1 MASSVCVV
9 GAGVIGLTTATLLQD
24 ALPAGS
30 SVTLVA
36 DKFTTDTTSDG
47 AAGIYRPG
55 KYFQGPSEQMT
66 KQWLEVSYKHY
77 KKILN
82 SEDATEA
89 GVRAVSGY
97 LFSNKNPEICQSP
110 LMKDII
116 DEYRECT
123 QNELDLHGQKYGIF
137 CNTLVVECRRMQP
150 FLMDRF
156 KRNCGVVRKQHVNS
170 LEELADEGCF
180 DLVCNCSGLGANV
193 LANDR
198 NVTPI
203 RGQVFKV
210 RAPWIKNFYYYENE
224 TYIIPGMDLIT
235 LGGTRQ
241 FDNDNLEVSTWDASG
256 IWQSCVQV
264 MPSLKDAE
272 VVRQWV
278 GLRPYRPSVRVE
290 KELMDF
296 GGGKTLKV
304 VHNYGHGGYGVMS
317 APGSSMYAVSL
328 ICDFLQ
334 HHQYHRAKL

>member
-30 SVTLVA
+30 LVTLVA

-47 AAGIYRPG
+47 AAGIFRPG
-55 KYFQGPSEQMT
+55 KYLQGPSEQMT
-66 KQWLEVSYKHY
+66 KQWLEDSYKHY

-82 SEDATEA
+82 SEDAAEA
-89 GVRAVSGY
+89 GVKAVSGY
-97 LFSNKNPEICQSP
+97 LFSNKDPKIIQSP
-110 LMKDII
+110 LMKEII

-123 QNELDLHGQKYGIF
+123 QDELDLHDQKYGTF
-137 CNTLVVECRRMQP
+137 CTTLVIQCRRMLP
-150 FLMDRF
+150 YLMDRF
-156 KRNCGVVRKQHVNS
+156 KRRGGVVRKQHVNS

-180 DLVCNCSGLGANV
+180 DLVCNCSGLGASV

-198 NVTPI
+198 YVTPI

-210 RAPWIKNFYYYENE
+210 RAPWIKNFYYHEND
-224 TYIIPGMDLIT
+224 TYIIPGMDMIT

-241 FDNDNLEVSTWDASG
+241 FDNDTTDVSTSDASE
-256 IWQSCVQV
+256 IWRRCVQLL
-264 MPSLKDAE
+264 PSLKDAE
-272 VVRQWV
+272 VLRQWV

-290 KELMDF
+290 KELMKF

-304 VHNYGHGGYGVMS
+304 VHHYGHGGYGVMS

-334 HHQYHRAKL
+334 HHQHHRAKL